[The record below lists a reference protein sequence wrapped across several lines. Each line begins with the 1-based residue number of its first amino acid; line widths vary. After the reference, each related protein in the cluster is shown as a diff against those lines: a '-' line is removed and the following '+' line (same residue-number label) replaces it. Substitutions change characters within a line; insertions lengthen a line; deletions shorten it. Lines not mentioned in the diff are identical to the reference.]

1 MIEQSFLGWN
11 RFLGSPL
18 DLESESLDPGLC
30 ILSHSSDNLYAVI
43 VLTSML
49 PRAICW
55 PLAPESS
62 QEVRIQPAL
71 WFERMDLD
79 THRLLLQDASI
90 LVLDIAE
97 KKHALHELL
106 VTS

>member
-1 MIEQSFLGWN
+1 
-11 RFLGSPL
+11 
-18 DLESESLDPGLC
+18 
-30 ILSHSSDNLYAVI
+30 
-43 VLTSML
+43 
-49 PRAICW
+49 
-55 PLAPESS
+55 
-62 QEVRIQPAL
+62 
-71 WFERMDLD
+71 MDLD